1 MTPFRWGESE
11 LELSARATGSYSARV
26 LVYAARPS
34 TAVHPVVLQL
44 SCALRDLSRCVGVC
58 LGGGGHVGSCFDGTS
73 H

>member
-1 MTPFRWGESE
+1 MLPAVAVAWGF
-11 LELSARATGSYSARV
+11 LRYSARV

-58 LGGGGHVGSCFDGTS
+58 LGGRGACGRVLVG
-73 H
+73 